1 MKEPESSEPLKSMDS
16 RIASTNTWYVELDAD
31 LRVDKISYTLAI
43 GEGPLLVE
51 SKLRI
56 AWSKEAIPPF
66 TLNLLYT
73 TI

>member
-43 GEGPLLVE
+43 GERPLVVE

-56 AWSKEAIPPF
+56 A
-66 TLNLLYT
+66 
-73 TI
+73 